1 LQLGKTATT
10 LARVG
15 TNLAVDATVSAGSQ
29 YAKTGDVNGQ
39 RVVVDVMAGFAGSQV
54 TSRIQTAFQNSS
66 TASKLFREASD
77 LSKITSVNPPLFQS
91 QVNAAKTA
99 TDKALSYGNSQS
111 VGTGIATSTFT
122 SKLFDNEILNTNKGD
137 QKNAK

>member
-39 RVVVDVMAGFAGSQV
+39 RVVIDASTGFIG
-54 TSRIQTAFQNSS
+54 SRISNVFFSGVQSS
-66 TASKLFREASD
+66 QAASELYREADQLSKL
-77 LSKITSVNPPLFQS
+77 TSVNKPILQS
-91 QVNAAKTA
+91 QLSQATTA
-99 TDKALSYGNSQS
+99 VKKATSYGQNTA
-111 VGTGIATSTFT
+111 VGIGAASSNTFSGALELQT
-122 SKLFDNEILNTNKGD
+122 KLKKKDTDSSK
-137 QKNAK
+137 